1 MENLLLDGVA
11 VHVKSASDGLE
22 DGETG
27 DISKLGVVLDGE
39 TTGDGGKLGER
50 DVGGLLVADNGEGAT
65 DVGEVRG
72 LEALEEVAV
81 KTEGAV
87 DGGKRGEA
95 DGGGVGNGD
104 TGGPLKVGEDDR
116 DVATVGVDVQLGAN
130 VAKLHGDIVKVIV
143 VLDVHGVD
151 HCEVDTVERVQ
162 LGVADA
168 DAAGLLDHV
177 GEGEALE
184 SGESNPLDGV
194 DLVKLGEV
202 EGRQNLAIVQV
213 EGASNL
219 PQAVGGQGSELG
231 DVVGD
236 QVTGDDLDVV
246 KHDVVGG
253 AGGNGDAAGEG
264 GACRDGRG
272 ITLVLDGC
280 GCGAAGRL
288 SWGIVSLRLARTACC
303 SRSSL
308 TGDTSSGDGH
318 NGREVLERHLWDY
331 GSWITGWRVSLGTI
345 GKLCSC
351 VVCNR
356 GWLVGAAFDARRRPC
371 LERCHGAGGG
381 SVGGDGGGGGDDCVD
396 RVVGRRIDA
405 RLTLVLLKL
414 LRLATFV

>member
-1 MENLLLDGVA
+1 LDWRLKAPLTSLSAGKSALEVMLAKDLGQDRKLVNLLLNGVA
-11 VHVKSASDGLE
+11 VHVKSTTNGLE

-72 LEALEEVAV
+72 GNALEEVAV
-81 KTEGAV
+81 ETEGSV
-87 DGGKRGEA
+87 DGGERREA

-104 TGGPLKVGEDDR
+104 TGGPLKVGEDDG
-116 DVATVGVDVQLGAN
+116 DVASVGVHVQRGAN
-130 VAKLHGDIVKVIV
+130 VAELHGDVVKVVV

-162 LGVADA
+162 LGVANA
-168 DAAGLLDHV
+168 DAVGLLDHV
-177 GEGEALE
+177 GEGQALE

-194 DLVKLGEV
+194 DLVELGEV
-202 EGRQNLAIVQV
+202 EGRQDLAVLEV
-213 EGASNL
+213 ESALDS

-236 QVTGDDLDVV
+236 QVTGDDFDVV

-253 AGGNGDAAGEG
+253 AGGDGDASREG
-264 GACRDGRG
+264 AACCESRG
-272 ITLVLDGC
+272 ITLVLDGG

-288 SWGIVSLRLARTACC
+288 GWMIVRLRLWGGWLVVRE
-303 SRSSL
+303 SSL
-308 TGDTSSGDGH
+308 TSDTAGGDGH

-331 GSWITGWRVSLGTI
+331 GSWITGWRGQFGHCRKAL
-345 GKLCSC
+345 
-351 VVCNR
+351 
-356 GWLVGAAFDARRRPC
+356 
-371 LERCHGAGGG
+371 
-381 SVGGDGGGGGDDCVD
+381 
-396 RVVGRRIDA
+396 
-405 RLTLVLLKL
+405 
-414 LRLATFV
+414 